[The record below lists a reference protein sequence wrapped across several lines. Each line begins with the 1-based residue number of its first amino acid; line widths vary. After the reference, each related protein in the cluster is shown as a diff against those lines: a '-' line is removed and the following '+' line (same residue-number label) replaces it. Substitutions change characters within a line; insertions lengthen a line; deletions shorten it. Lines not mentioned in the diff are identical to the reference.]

1 MYLTK
6 EQRKLVIAELESNPF
21 RLDTEIGT
29 AIGVPPSRV
38 KLIRRN
44 EGFPNYSHIT
54 RRKQQIQESLT
65 QNPNQTNIELA
76 IAYGTTASSVAK
88 YRAEIGVDPTPRG
101 AWKREIGEGTK
112 KCREMLMQ
120 GTELPDL
127 YIAEECGISFAHVA
141 RQRDLL
147 GLSRSPRSNRR
158 VNLKKK
164 FDWTG
169 VDHDIKEDIISL
181 TNIAIK
187 YNIPVAWVNERSRS
201 IGVRNRKM
209 TPETRKRVED
219 MLRQEPRPT
228 STQIAKAVGLSA
240 STVDK
245 VRKDLGIPRLP
256 PGRPKYEETKRAM
269 VLLAQPN
276 RAPLTEIAKKSG
288 LTVTTVTKIRN
299 RMREIQ

>member
-6 EQRKLVIAELESNPF
+6 EQRKLVLAELESNPLRF
-21 RLDTEIGT
+21 DSEI
-29 AIGVPPSRV
+29 AEVVGVPPSRV
-38 KLIRRN
+38 KLVRRN
-44 EGFPNYSHIT
+44 GGFPNYSHIT
-54 RRKQQIQESLT
+54 RRKSQIQESLL
-65 QNPNQTNIELA
+65 NDPSQTNSELA
-76 IAYGTTASSVAK
+76 IAYGTTTASVAK
-88 YRAEIGVDPTPRG
+88 YRAEIGVAPTPRG
-101 AWKREIGEGTK
+101 AWRREIGEGTK
-112 KCREMLMQ
+112 KCREMLMK
-120 GTELPDL
+120 GTELPDIH
-127 YIAEECGISFAHVA
+127 IAEECGISFAHVA

-147 GLSRSPRSNRR
+147 GLSRSSRSNR
-158 VNLKKK
+158 LSSPKKN

-169 VDHDIKEDIISL
+169 VDYDINEDIISL
-181 TNIAIK
+181 ATIAMK
-187 YNIPVAWVNERSRS
+187 HGIPVGWVNERSRS

-209 TPETRKRVED
+209 TPAVRAQIEE

-228 STQIAKAVGLSA
+228 STEIGKAVGLSA

-276 RAPLTEIAKKSG
+276 RPALTEIAKRSG

-299 RMREIQ
+299 RMRQIQ